1 MIVQEIGKKSTN
13 KKSTGNPGVYPPHPA
28 LSTKRYTHKLAFESL
43 AVYNSSDMNAFLE
56 DLNEKQKE
64 AVVETEGP
72 VLIIAGAGSGKTKT
86 LTYRVAH
93 LIRKGTHPTSILA
106 ITFTN
111 KAAEEMRNR
120 IFLLLKK
127 SGEVSAPHEIPFIGT
142 FHSFCNKILRAEAR
156 ELGFS
161 PSFTIFDD
169 DDSLSLIKEVERDLG
184 IEQKQFPAGV
194 VSNTI
199 SRLKSEL
206 IGPESYAEAAGDDY
220 FPKIVGTVYAEY
232 QARLKRGNA
241 MDFDDLIMNVVVL
254 FEQRPDILE
263 KYQDRYRYLHID
275 EYQDTNIAQY
285 RFVKL
290 LSKKYGNLAVV
301 GDDAQSIYSFR
312 NADYRN
318 ILNFEKDWPNAKTV
332 ILDENY
338 RSTQTILDA
347 ATDVISQNVLQKK
360 KRLWT
365 KQKGGELVTVAHLP
379 SERKEA
385 EYIIEEIGKLGEE
398 HDIHL
403 NEITVLY
410 RTNAQSRVIE
420 EAFLKRGI
428 PYAIIGGVAFYAR
441 KEIKDI
447 IAYLRF
453 AINPKDTF
461 SLRRIINIPPRK
473 IGKRTFEKI
482 LRAEPLLGRE
492 HEAFESFLSITNW
505 LKEEILKESPSSV
518 IQSLIEKIGY
528 ENYLLE
534 NMKDPE
540 MRVENIQELI
550 GLSQKYNGREKPI
563 GIEEMLQDIALFVE
577 SEVRARQKK
586 EGIQMMTLHSAKGLE
601 FPVVFITGLEEG
613 IFPHSRSILDPAALE
628 EERRLLYVGITRAK
642 LRVYLLYA
650 GQRTLFGSTQANTPS
665 RFLHEISPAL
675 TKRHE
680 SYNAE
685 DDIIDEW

>member
-1 MIVQEIGKKSTN
+1 
-13 KKSTGNPGVYPPHPA
+13 
-28 LSTKRYTHKLAFESL
+28 
-43 AVYNSSDMNAFLE
+43 MNDFFD
-56 DLNEKQKE
+56 DLNEKQRE

-86 LTYRVAH
+86 LTHRVAH
-93 LIRKGTHPTSILA
+93 LIQKGIHPTSILA

-120 IFLLLKK
+120 IFFLLKK
-127 SGEVSAPHEIPFIGT
+127 SGAVTAPHEIPFIGT

-206 IGPESYAEAAGDDY
+206 IGPESYAESAGDDY
-220 FPKIVGTVYAEY
+220 FPKIVGTVYKEY

-254 FEQRPDILE
+254 FEQRPEILE
-263 KYQDRYRYLHID
+263 KYQDQYRYLHID
-275 EYQDTNIAQY
+275 EYQDTNVAQY

-318 ILNFEKDWPNAKTV
+318 ILNFEKDWPNAKTI

-347 ATDVISQNVLQKK
+347 ATDIISQNVLQKK

-385 EYIIEEIGKLGEE
+385 EYIIEEIAKLGEE

-461 SLRRIINIPPRK
+461 SLRRIINIPLRK

-482 LRAEPLLGRE
+482 LSVEPLLGRE
-492 HEAFESFLSITNW
+492 REAFDGFLGIINL
-505 LKEEILKESPSSV
+505 LKEQILKESPSSV
-518 IQSLIEKIGY
+518 IKSLVEKIGY

-534 NMKDPE
+534 NTKDPE

-550 GLSQKYNGREKPI
+550 GLSQKYDGREKPH

-577 SEVRARQKK
+577 SEVRTRQKK
-586 EGIQMMTLHSAKGLE
+586 EGVQMMTLHSAKGLE

-613 IFPHSRSILDPAALE
+613 IFPHSRSALDPAAIE

-650 GQRTLFGSTQANTPS
+650 GQRTLFGSTQANIPS

-675 TKRHE
+675 VKRHE
-680 SYNAE
+680 SHDSE
-685 DDIIDEW
+685 GDIIDEW